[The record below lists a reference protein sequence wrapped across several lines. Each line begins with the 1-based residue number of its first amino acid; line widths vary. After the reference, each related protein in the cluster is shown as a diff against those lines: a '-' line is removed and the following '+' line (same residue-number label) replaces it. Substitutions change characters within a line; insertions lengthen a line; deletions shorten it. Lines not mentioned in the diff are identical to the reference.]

1 MEKSGKSRCGKAQLY
16 FCKLLILEEKQVI
29 KGCQKRVLWVK
40 NIGNECFDGAFFI
53 VSDKSVEKKRTEE
66 SMVAEAS
73 RIISSSAIT
82 NYFGVEESG
91 ECRAKEGLTV
101 LRLKWF
107 SVGLLL
113 ATAVSLLLRIF

>member
-1 MEKSGKSRCGKAQLY
+1 M
-16 FCKLLILEEKQVI
+16 I

-40 NIGNECFDGAFFI
+40 NIESECFDGAFFI

-66 SMVAEAS
+66 SMVAEAN
-73 RIISSSAIT
+73 RIISSSPIT
-82 NYFGVEESG
+82 NYFGVEDSSEYRVKES
-91 ECRAKEGLTV
+91 LT
-101 LRLKWF
+101 LFRLKWF